1 MKKARN
7 AVPIRVF
14 GRFCVLLFVTSEWHT
29 TAEWKKLVEKEK
41 KAVKRNTFF
50 WFSTFCSFWQST
62 AIMRYVKAKNS
73 QIGGKKVQ
81 SFKITHRFSTAVEN
95 CVENLCHRVEN

>member
-1 MKKARN
+1 M
-7 AVPIRVF
+7 PFLSSFLEGF
-14 GRFCVLLFVTSEWHT
+14 GFSFLLQVSGTQPQSGKNL
-29 TAEWKKLVEKEK
+29 WKKRK

-73 QIGGKKVQ
+73 QIGGKKV
-81 SFKITHRFSTAVEN
+81 
-95 CVENLCHRVEN
+95 